1 MAQDSFLL
9 LAGDVEGREAQARAY
24 KLSESPGDGYAED
37 RTARPA
43 YAGLD
48 GAVCCGGP
56 GPMDVRALMGL
67 PSVGD
72 RVDARSRPPH
82 GLKAMRGDPNF
93 CREKAARC
101 AALAAEQKDPV
112 LKATFADVA
121 GSWQRIA
128 KQLERLETFIAQ
140 AHD

>member
-1 MAQDSFLL
+1 
-9 LAGDVEGREAQARAY
+9 
-24 KLSESPGDGYAED
+24 
-37 RTARPA
+37 
-43 YAGLD
+43 
-48 GAVCCGGP
+48 
-56 GPMDVRALMGL
+56 MDVRALMGL

-82 GLKAMRGDPNF
+82 GSKAMRGDPNF
-93 CREKAARC
+93 CRENAARC